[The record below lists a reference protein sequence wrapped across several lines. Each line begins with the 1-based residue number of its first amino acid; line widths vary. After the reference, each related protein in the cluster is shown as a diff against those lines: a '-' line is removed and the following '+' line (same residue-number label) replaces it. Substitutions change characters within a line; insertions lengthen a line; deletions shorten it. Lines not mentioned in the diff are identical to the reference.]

1 MTDSINFFKYFNG
14 KTFDIHVLRDFRII
28 RPGEFQELLQDM
40 ARLFEVEKASI
51 GFMNLSDDAFKVLC
65 KHVQLMKN
73 PVIRTSVRQLKL
85 FDPQTDFALLNTMV
99 FPMRLKQMQVN
110 PLQLKVID
118 PPADLFERL
127 SHTTNVQDHID
138 ICTSIITDSIQK
150 IRASHDYKTAPLN
163 ENAARFYYRMRL
175 SFQSLMEKV
184 PEFYFFKDYADLLCL
199 TRMMKPQKAVV
210 VDKLVKAYDHSFQTL
225 ASPLTLREMRPK
237 VLLLTKLTER
247 AIFYNPSLPEKT
259 RATLFNR
266 YPEILRHTEEV
277 LYWNSLSS
285 EEMIRHIYDNY
296 EKE

>member
-1 MTDSINFFKYFNG
+1 MTDNINFFKYFNG

-40 ARLFEVEKASI
+40 ARLWGVEKASI

-73 PVIRTSVRQLKL
+73 PVIRPSVKQLKL
-85 FDPQTDFALLNTMV
+85 FDPQTDFALLNAMV

-110 PLQLKVID
+110 PLQLKAID

-127 SHTTNVQDHID
+127 NHTTNVQEHID
-138 ICTSIITDSIQK
+138 VCAGIITDSIQK
-150 IRASHDYKTAPLN
+150 IRVSHNDKAAPLN
-163 ENAARFYYRMRL
+163 ENAARFYYKMRL

-184 PEFYFFKDYADLLCL
+184 PEFYFFKDYADLLRL
-199 TRMMKPQKAVV
+199 TRQIEPQKAAL
-210 VDKLVKAYDHSFQTL
+210 VDTLVKAYDHSFQTL
-225 ASPLTLREMRPK
+225 SAPLLAQEMRPK

-247 AIFYNPSLPEKT
+247 AIFYNPSLSEKT
-259 RATLFNR
+259 RTTLFNR

-285 EEMIRHIYDNY
+285 EEMIRQIYDNY

>member
-14 KTFDIHVLRDFRII
+14 KTFDIHVLRDFGII

-40 ARLFEVEKASI
+40 ARLFGVEKASI

-85 FDPQTDFALLNTMV
+85 FDPQTDFALLGTMV

-110 PLQLKVID
+110 PLQLKAID
-118 PPADLFERL
+118 PPVDLFGKL
-127 SHTTNVQDHID
+127 SHTTNVQEHID
-138 ICTSIITDSIQK
+138 MCGSIITDSIQK
-150 IRASHDYKTAPLN
+150 MRGAHDDKKTPLN
-163 ENAARFYYRMRL
+163 ENASRFYYKMRL
-175 SFQSLMEKV
+175 SFQSLMDKI
-184 PEFYFFKDYADLLCL
+184 PEFYFFKDYADLLHL
-199 TRMMKPQKAVV
+199 TRMMEPQKAVV
-210 VDKLVKAYDHSFQTL
+210 ADKLVKAYDYSFQTL
-225 ASPLTLREMRPK
+225 ASPLSMREMQPK

-247 AIFYNPSLPEKT
+247 AIFYNPSLSEKT
-259 RATLFNR
+259 RMTLFNR

-285 EEMIRHIYDNY
+285 EEMIRQIYDNY